1 MAFRSKLL
9 SLLGAALVPL
19 QLHAFSYAE
28 HCRIS
33 NAAFLAAA
41 TPYLSSSARASSA
54 LNSNNNTDSLSRTA
68 RGARVRRLSDV
79 VAELTNRAR
88 CAGFRKFSRS
98 YGDIVARVDA
108 ASSPNDFFVGR
119 SNPLALG
126 QMGADSI
133 PWETIDRLSAST
145 MQRLSAMH
153 ANQDH
158 FGDRALFAFVFW
170 HRAAL
175 ESAASGR
182 IRTALIINAFADH
195 YLEDLYAPGHVRT
208 VRRGLTDV
216 ASMGLHNQFNR
227 AGARYT
233 LSNLDSL
240 IRYLP
245 VASEQIGLAA
255 RCVGKRESECRAA
268 MRSECSELNWQRCL
282 KSVADTGLMLYGDH
296 QLKESPTAELFVS
309 MVVARSID
317 DVLTAYLESN
327 ANVDHFGDRVYWS
340 RARSLG
346 IRREGAMF
354 STPFGRYE
362 RDTVGIWSDVDRAPT
377 VVLGMQSFLSSPKRR
392 ARVGVETMALPW
404 LGENFTIP
412 ADSLEWVNP
421 KGLSRF
427 GLTAGVD
434 AVFGDATFAAGPYA
448 DVVWSLPELNS
459 QIRSG
464 FGWRY
469 STDRALKGSKAV
481 HGSVRWELGFGL
493 LTTGLALEMEPIVGV
508 GGVVTREISLG
519 TSIHATIPIRRH
531 KRK

>member
-1 MAFRSKLL
+1 MEFRAKFLL
-9 SLLGAALVPL
+9 ALGAVLVPL
-19 QLHAFSYAE
+19 QVHAFSFAE
-28 HCRIS
+28 HCRVS
-33 NAAFLAAA
+33 NAAFLASITPHLAASAGIPA
-41 TPYLSSSARASSA
+41 TPVTAADSSAQSQRA
-54 LNSNNNTDSLSRTA
+54 
-68 RGARVRRLSDV
+68 V
-79 VAELTNRAR
+79 RAR
-88 CAGFRKFSRS
+88 RMADLWTEFTKGVHCAGLRKSSRS
-98 YGDIVARVDA
+98 YGDIVARVDV
-108 ASSPNDFFVGR
+108 ASSPNDFYVGR

-170 HRAAL
+170 HRAAI
-175 ESAASGR
+175 EAAAGGR
-182 IRTALIINAFADH
+182 IRTALVINAFADH

-227 AGARYT
+227 AGARYSP
-233 LSNLDSL
+233 SNVDSL
-240 IRYLP
+240 LRYLP
-245 VASEQIGLAA
+245 VASGEIAEEA
-255 RCVGKRESECRAA
+255 RCLGKREKECRSV
-268 MRSECSELNWQRCL
+268 MQTECPTRDWLGCL
-282 KSVADTGLMLYGDH
+282 RAVSDTGLLLYGDH
-296 QLKESPTAELFVS
+296 QLKESPTAELFISLVI
-309 MVVARSID
+309 ARSVD

-340 RARSLG
+340 RAQSLG
-346 IRREGAMF
+346 LRRAGAMF

-377 VVLGMQSFLSSPKRR
+377 VVLGMQSFLTSNKRR

-404 LGENFTIP
+404 LGENMTIP
-412 ADSLEWVNP
+412 DDSLEWVNP

-427 GLTAGVD
+427 GLTAGID
-434 AVFGDATFAAGPYA
+434 AVFGDATFATGPYA
-448 DVVWSLPELNS
+448 DVVWALPELNS
-459 QIRSG
+459 QIRTG

-469 STDRALKGSKAV
+469 SADRALRGTNAV

-493 LTTGLALEMEPIVGV
+493 LTTGLALEMEPIVERT
-508 GGVVTREISLG
+508 GVVKRAISLG
-519 TSIHATIPIRRH
+519 TSIHATIPVRRH